1 MERKYNQLS
10 LHSNILSINNIKNN
24 MRKFAIIGCLLLS
37 VLGSAKAQTTEK
49 VSIDGAK
56 GKLAAIIQK
65 PKVNKGDKVS
75 MAIICHGFTSS
86 KDRSLIHLI
95 ADSLQQKG
103 IASIR
108 FDFNGHGESDGKLE
122 EMTVLNELEDARRVV
137 AYCLTLPWVKDVSIV
152 GHSQGGVVASM
163 IGGELG
169 SGIRCLALCA
179 PAAVLRD
186 DALRGQ
192 LMDAH
197 YDAGNL
203 PDYVDIHGGKNRIGK
218 AYFESA
224 QTLPIYE
231 TASRYE
237 GPALIVHGSADRV
250 VPYTYGERY
259 KQVLKDA
266 ELVLMPGVDH
276 SFTGEQAAERCAGTV
291 ASFMARH
298 L

>member
-1 MERKYNQLS
+1 
-10 LHSNILSINNIKNN
+10 
-24 MRKFAIIGCLLLS
+24 MRRLAIVGCCLLS
-37 VLGSAKAQTTEK
+37 FWSMAKAQTKEK
-49 VSIDGAK
+49 VYVDGAK

-65 PKVNKGDKVS
+65 PKTTETDKIPMVV
-75 MAIICHGFTSS
+75 ICHGFTAS
-86 KDRSLIHLI
+86 KDCKLLCLI

-103 IASIR
+103 IASLR
-108 FDFNGHGESDGKLE
+108 FDFNGHGESEGKLE
-122 EMTVLNELEDARRVV
+122 DMTVLNELEDARRVV
-137 AYCLTLPWVKDVSIV
+137 AYCLTLPWVRDVSIV

-169 SGIRCLALCA
+169 GGIRCMALCA

-192 LMDAH
+192 LMDGH
-197 YDAGNL
+197 YDAGKL

-218 AYFESA
+218 AYFETA

-231 TASRYE
+231 TAGRYA
-237 GPALIVHGSADRV
+237 GPAIIVHGTADRV

-259 KQVLKDA
+259 KQVLKNS

-276 SFTGEQAAERCAGTV
+276 SFTGKQAAERCAGIV
-291 ASFMARH
+291 ANFMAKH

>member
-1 MERKYNQLS
+1 MLS
-10 LHSNILSINNIKNN
+10 
-24 MRKFAIIGCLLLS
+24 F
-37 VLGSAKAQTTEK
+37 LGSAKAQTTEK
-49 VSIDGAK
+49 VSITGAK

-65 PKVNKGDKVS
+65 PQASKDKKVS
-75 MAIICHGFTSS
+75 MAIICHGFTAS
-86 KDRSLIHLI
+86 KDRRLLCLI

-169 SGIRCLALCA
+169 SGIRCMALCA

-203 PDYVDIHGGKNRIGK
+203 PDYVAIHGGKHRIGK
-218 AYFESA
+218 AYFETA

-237 GPALIVHGSADRV
+237 GPALIVHGTADRV

-259 KQVLKDA
+259 KQVLKNA
-266 ELVLMPGVDH
+266 ELVLMPGADH

-291 ASFMARH
+291 ANFMAKH
-298 L
+298 Q

>member
-1 MERKYNQLS
+1 MNKL
-10 LHSNILSINNIKNN
+10 
-24 MRKFAIIGCLLLS
+24 AIIGCLALS
-37 VLGSAKAQTTEK
+37 FLGQAKAQTTEK
-49 VSIDGAK
+49 VSITGAK

-65 PKVNKGDKVS
+65 PQVSKDDKVP
-75 MAIICHGFTSS
+75 MAIICHGFTAS
-86 KDRSLIHLI
+86 KECRLLCLI

-122 EMTVLNELEDARRVV
+122 EMTVLNELEDARQVV

-169 SGIRCLALCA
+169 NGIRGMALCA

-203 PDYVDIHGGKNRIGK
+203 PDYVAIHGGKHRIGK

-237 GPALIVHGSADRV
+237 GSALIVHGTADRV

-259 KQVLKDA
+259 KQVLKNA

-276 SFTGEQAAERCAGTV
+276 SFTGEQAAERCAGIV
-291 ASFMARH
+291 ANFMAKQQ
-298 L
+298 